1 MRHYPTLRRV
11 PVAVACLLVLIAAG
25 QVLAADAPAEPSPQA
40 LLSFYDYTTP
50 TTFSVL
56 LLETKQQ
63 HLVYSVAWQSAVR
76 SEYPA
81 DNQVPAFYYQPR
93 RNGKLPAII
102 MLHSYSTRR
111 AGNEQRLC
119 ARLADQGIACLL
131 PFLPYHY
138 TRTPPGHMSG
148 ELMIS
153 GDVERTIQ
161 AVRQAMV
168 DVRSAVDW
176 LQERPEVDPNR
187 IGIVGISLGGILVHL
202 AMGVE
207 RCFSTGVSVL
217 GGGKVAELMWS
228 SPIVARVRRALDRQ
242 GIGLPEL
249 TERLR
254 VIEPLTYA
262 DLNRPRRVLM
272 IAGRYD
278 LVVPQE
284 AVIAAWHALGE
295 PQMIW
300 LNTGHYG
307 GALISSQLSEVVSA
321 YLLNQFGERRGPL
334 PPLYDYTLKVGLL
347 VDERFGLQG
356 TLNLTVAHL
365 GRRGFVDLAL
375 TTDGPLIGVSHQV
388 SQLAELGVGVRLGK
402 GRAQAR
408 PYLAF
413 VVVL

>member
-1 MRHYPTLRRV
+1 L
-11 PVAVACLLVLIAAG
+11 
-25 QVLAADAPAEPSPQA
+25 QPSPEA
-40 LLSFYDYTTP
+40 LLSFYDYATP
-50 TTFSVL
+50 TTFSVR
-56 LLETKQQ
+56 LLETRQQ
-63 HLVYSVAWQSAVR
+63 HLVYSVTWQSAVR

-93 RNGKLPAII
+93 RSGKLPAIV
-102 MLHSYSTRR
+102 MLHGYRTRR
-111 AGNEQRLC
+111 AGNERRLC
-119 ARLADQGIACLL
+119 ARLADQGVACLL

-161 AVRQAMV
+161 AVRQAMI

-176 LQERPEVDPNR
+176 LQERPEVDPDR

-207 RCFSTGVSVL
+207 RRFSVGVSVL
-217 GGGKVAELMWS
+217 GGGEVAELMWS
-228 SPIVARVRRALDRQ
+228 SPIVARVRRALDSE

-249 TERLR
+249 TRRLR

-262 DLNRPRRVLM
+262 DVNRPRRVLM
-272 IAGRYD
+272 IGGRYD
-278 LVVPQE
+278 LVVPPQ
-284 AVIAAWHALGE
+284 AVMATWHALRE
-295 PQMIW
+295 PEMIW

-307 GALISSQLSEVVSA
+307 GALVSSQLSQVVSA

-334 PPLYDYTLKVGLL
+334 PPLHDYTLKVGLL
-347 VDERFGLQG
+347 ADERFGLQA
-356 TLNLTVAHL
+356 TLNLVLAHL
-365 GRRGFVDLAL
+365 GQRGFVDFAL

-388 SQLAELGVGVRLGK
+388 GQLTELGIGVRLGK
-402 GRAQAR
+402 GHAEAR
-408 PYLAF
+408 PYLAL
-413 VVVL
+413 VLVL